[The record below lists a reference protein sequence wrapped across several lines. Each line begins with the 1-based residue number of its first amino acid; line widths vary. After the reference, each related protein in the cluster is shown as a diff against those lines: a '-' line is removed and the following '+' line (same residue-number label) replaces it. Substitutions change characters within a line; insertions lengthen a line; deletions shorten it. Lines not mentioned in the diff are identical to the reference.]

1 MLYGELENVWDKVL
15 DRDNRSLSRED
26 YQMILNVLETAI
38 AAKGTGKGNMH
49 PTAWPMTQNAW
60 GETLTQILSVTDIA
74 DDAASPP
81 REELHA
87 YLAPGKGK
95 DDGKGKGK
103 AFGKWKTRRLDIE
116 IEPPVFE
123 RDRQRRGAQR
133 NQPGRR
139 NPVATEVSNA
149 DYEAWRQGS
158 GSIDRRAEESSN
170 SSMPAL
176 LTDEPAH
183 NSDEDDT
190 NIEPGVPPVLY
201 ADIDFGIEETPDG
214 RTIVHT

>member
-1 MLYGELENVWDKVL
+1 MTYGEMENVWDKLNDPQL
-15 DRDNRSLSRED
+15 DHFLSRHD
-26 YQMILNVLETAI
+26 FQAILTALQDNI
-38 AAKGTGKGNMH
+38 RAKGAGKGNCNLRT
-49 PTAWPMTQNAW
+49 TAWPMSQNTWA
-60 GETLTQILSVTDIA
+60 ETLAEIDHLA
-74 DDAASPP
+74 DEIASPP

-103 AFGKWKTRRLDIE
+103 AFGKWRTRRLDIE
-116 IEPPVFE
+116 IEPPIFE
-123 RDRQRRGAQR
+123 ELRQRRGALR
-133 NQPGRR
+133 NQLGP

-190 NIEPGVPPVLY
+190 NMQPGVPPVLY